1 MDRIEELRR
10 KLDDIRDMVPG
21 VVGFVIFTHEGFPL
35 LNTINRTLNE
45 VMDQDITLE
54 EYFSAVGAG
63 ILNLASTTLD
73 HMGITPM
80 ERLVMESEDG
90 YVLIEKI
97 DSDVSIMVMS
107 DSRPSIGMVKMA
119 LRKAID
125 VYRGLM
131 N

>member
-1 MDRIEELRR
+1 MDRLEELRKR
-10 KLDDIRDMVPG
+10 LDDIRDMVPG

-35 LNTINRTLNE
+35 LNTIDRTLDGI
-45 VMDQDITLE
+45 MDQEISLE
-54 EYFSAVGAG
+54 EYFSAIGAG

-80 ERLVMESEDG
+80 ERLVVESRDG

-97 DSDVSIMVMS
+97 DVDVSIMVMS